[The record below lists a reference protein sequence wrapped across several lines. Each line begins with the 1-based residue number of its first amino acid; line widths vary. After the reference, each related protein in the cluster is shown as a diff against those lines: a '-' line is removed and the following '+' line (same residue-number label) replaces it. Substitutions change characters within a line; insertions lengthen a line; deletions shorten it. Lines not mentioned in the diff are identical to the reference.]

1 MSKEKAIKYI
11 KGALTE
17 SDEWCVNGEVN
28 IHTKRFNVYQNCH
41 LKSWRIDYECI
52 FL

>member
-17 SDEWCVNGEVN
+17 SDEWWYEGGGGKHSYKKIQRLLELS
-28 IHTKRFNVYQNCH
+28 
-41 LKSWRIDYECI
+41 LKELED
-52 FL
+52 

>member
-17 SDEWCVNGEVN
+17 SDEWWCEWGGKHSYKKIQRLLELS
-28 IHTKRFNVYQNCH
+28 
-41 LKSWRIDYECI
+41 LKELED
-52 FL
+52 

>member
-17 SDEWCVNGEVN
+17 SDEWWYEGGEVN
-28 IHTKRFNVYQNCH
+28 IHTKRFNVY
-41 LKSWRIDYECI
+41 
-52 FL
+52 